1 VEVERHADVLTG
13 LRWSRRGVSA
23 AHRPSTAQLR
33 VVTNRDK
40 WLQIT
45 PLLPPSTPPPRPAPW
60 MLPRLPARISC
71 LLVMTKS
78 MSILRLRLHLV
89 LSRRLAVI
97 AGEETAPDG
106 VESCGQL
113 TRRRPMNYTLT
124 IQTSGH
130 LSALTYSSR
139 RRSLVTRGT
148 RVFTDMINCYHSCYD
163 AHAESAADFLS
174 SDHVL

>member
-1 VEVERHADVLTG
+1 MAANYSLA
-13 LRWSRRGVSA
+13 SA
-23 AHRPSTAQLR
+23 INAASTSGA
-33 VVTNRDK
+33 VD
-40 WLQIT
+40 
-45 PLLPPSTPPPRPAPW
+45 AAAA
-60 MLPRLPARISC
+60 PARISC

-89 LSRRLAVI
+89 LPRRLAVI
-97 AGEETAPDG
+97 AGEEIAPDG

-130 LSALTYSSR
+130 LSALTTYSSC
-139 RRSLVTRGT
+139 RRSPVTRAT
-148 RVFTDMINCYHSCYD
+148 RGFTDTINCCHTGYD
-163 AHAESAADFLS
+163 DHAESVADFLS